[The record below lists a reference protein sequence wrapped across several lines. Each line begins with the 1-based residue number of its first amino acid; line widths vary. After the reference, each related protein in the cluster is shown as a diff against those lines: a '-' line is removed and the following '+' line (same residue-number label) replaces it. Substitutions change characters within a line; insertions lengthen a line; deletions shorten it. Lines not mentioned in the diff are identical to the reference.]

1 MYPSLRHDHHQ
12 HQHQHQHHGEGAV
25 SDDDDDDATKNTDN
39 DDSNSENAELLR
51 LLDQVQLG
59 DLATKIG
66 RGDSYAGLDAVV
78 DWSKVLSLGEQ
89 QRLAFAR
96 VLYNAPSLV
105 VLDESTSALP
115 LETEKAMYVFSYT
128 SLPSFLVCD
137 APFSIYNCLS
147 ACYDTTCRESN

>member
-1 MYPSLRHDHHQ
+1 MYPSIQQQQQQQQQ
-12 HQHQHQHHGEGAV
+12 HQGEGAV
-25 SDDDDDDATKNTDN
+25 SDDATNNNTDN
-39 DDSNSENAELLR
+39 DDSSSADTELLH

-66 RGDSYAGLDAVV
+66 RGDPHAGLGVVV

-115 LETEKAMYVFSYT
+115 LEAERAMYVLRYTLFFLSFFS
-128 SLPSFLVCD
+128 
-137 APFSIYNCLS
+137 CL
-147 ACYDTTCRESN
+147 